1 MIGRIIK
8 EAREKVGIS
17 AEKLGEMTYLS
28 RQAIFYYETGKRKIP
43 IDMLMKF
50 SRILNLNIMI
60 AKGDLIIMEN
70 NNKTINET
78 VTTIEDI
85 KERFVKQFK
94 YTNNILLNEMFGI
107 TTDMFEEEYDADV
120 IWRHFSTDLD
130 IMHIDE
136 DSFTVDDLKKLF
148 ENPDNYGYWTFEI
161 ETKDEAFEFSV
172 NFKIKNKEVFTS
184 YINDYI
190 DSEYFNL
197 EDSLKENFDIAGVV
211 DEILRT
217 ITYCQN
223 SVTSHLII
231 GDITVTD
238 IIY

>member
-8 EAREKVGIS
+8 ETRGKLGIS
-17 AEKLGEMTYLS
+17 AEKLGDMTYLS

-43 IDMLMKF
+43 VDMLMKF

-60 AKGDLIIMEN
+60 AKGELIIMEN
-70 NNKTINET
+70 NNKTINQT
-78 VTTIEDI
+78 ILTIENI
-85 KERFVKQFK
+85 KERFIKQFK
-94 YTNNILLNEMFGI
+94 YTNNIHLDEMFGVTI
-107 TTDMFEEEYDADV
+107 DMFEQEYEANTF
-120 IWRHFSTDLD
+120 WRYFSTDLD
-130 IMHIDE
+130 LMNIDE

-148 ENPDNYGYWTFEI
+148 KNPDNFGYWTFEI
-161 ETKDEAFEFSV
+161 ETNDEAFEFSI
-172 NFKIKNKEVFTS
+172 NFKIRNKEVFTS